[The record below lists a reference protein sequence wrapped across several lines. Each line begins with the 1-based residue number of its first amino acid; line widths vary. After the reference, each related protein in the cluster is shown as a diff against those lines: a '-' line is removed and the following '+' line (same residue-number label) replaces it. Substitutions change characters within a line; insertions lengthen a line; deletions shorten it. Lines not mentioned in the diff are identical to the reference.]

1 MAFDTSG
8 IERGAD
14 GIARYTDR
22 PPSLVAMLRATVE
35 RAGDRGGAAGRG
47 GAGLSYRQ
55 LWDGA
60 ARVAGGLRGKGIGAG
75 DRVAIRLGN
84 GADWV
89 LAFWGAQLAGAIVVP
104 VNTRFAEDE
113 VTYVIDDSGASLV
126 LDGALPDGEPRV
138 HEAAGPGDLAAI
150 FYTSG
155 TTGVP
160 QGAMTTP

>member
-22 PPSLVAMLRATVE
+22 PPSLVAMLRATVG
-35 RAGDRGGAAGRG
+35 RAGDREAVAELGGAR
-47 GAGLSYRQ
+47 LTYRQ

-60 ARVAGGLRGKGIGAG
+60 ARVAGGLRGKEIGAG

-104 VNTRFAEDE
+104 
-113 VTYVIDDSGASLV
+113 
-126 LDGALPDGEPRV
+126 
-138 HEAAGPGDLAAI
+138 
-150 FYTSG
+150 
-155 TTGVP
+155 
-160 QGAMTTP
+160 